1 MDYFLVGGRGGAQ
14 TLSHT
19 SQPLQLVHSRFE
31 TSSSLNVGHPAEKVE
46 PPPLPAPGF
55 KCPASS
61 LARRDQRRAG
71 HCLGLAPTIKRMI
84 QRHQLV
90 QCVLQELQDATECFG
105 LDGLTSAALE
115 AERTLSSFSLP
126 NYCGRQVEQELE
138 IDRVAKSLYPEDAPR
153 RMLPLI
159 CKGEGN
165 HLFEAAS
172 MLLWGNTSLS
182 LELQVR
188 TAVEMLLHKQYY
200 LKGMIDSK
208 VMLQAARYSLCTE
221 ESPEMTNL
229 PLAVL
234 EAIFDAD
241 IKATCFPGTYA
252 NMWHV
257 YALASVVKCNIYSI
271 YPMSNLKIRPYFNR
285 LIRPRTCSMQVST
298 LHIMWSGQQLSSQ
311 VFKAQCFVPI
321 VGLEEIEELEPN
333 NPPPEP
339 QVQPVKTLELL
350 NKDPQVTY
358 SDLRERYSI
367 TKSTFYRWKR
377 QSREHRQKA
386 AARFAAK
393 HFLQS
398 CFQEGNIVPLQH
410 FRKMFPEI
418 SRSTYYAWK
427 HEMQSMLNGN
437 ASSPAEGVVSKDP
450 QVYKPEKV
458 CAGTDGN
465 ITKPGGSLVS
475 VGPLLNQNGTSMQG
489 AKSYLENS
497 ISMNTLVPYRS
508 FKRSFPG
515 ISRSTYYNWRRKA
528 MKNPNIKPPQPLCV
542 SQIPLM
548 KKKPHLPL
556 KPGNSPVGKMV
567 NGYHPEPEIQVQ
579 IKPSLYSW
587 QKQLRDLA
595 KKHVCQWKMPFC
607 KFRLRHPG
615 VSSTAYWFWRKK
627 ISSPTKKHSLL
638 PNGASKNF
646 EQATAETREKTQFE
660 FHSPQQ
666 KETVPAP
673 VDKQMAQPHSAM
685 KPGYQMAQQV
695 SNDDMFVM
703 DVIATAQFKAQAKL
717 FLQQRF
723 ESKTFPTYKEFRAR
737 FPLTARST
745 YYMWKRALHDGLT
758 LVDS

>member
-1 MDYFLVGGRGGAQ
+1 MKQ
-14 TLSHT
+14 E
-19 SQPLQLVHSRFE
+19 QEINP
-31 TSSSLNVGHPAEKVE
+31 
-46 PPPLPAPGF
+46 
-55 KCPASS
+55 
-61 LARRDQRRAG
+61 
-71 HCLGLAPTIKRMI
+71 RMI

-90 QCVLQELQDATECFG
+90 QSVLQELQEATECFG
-105 LDGLTSAALE
+105 LEGLTSAALE

-126 NYCGRQVEQELE
+126 SYCGRQFQEELE
-138 IDRVAKSLYPEDAPR
+138 VDLVAKSLYPEDAPSN
-153 RMLPLI
+153 MLPLV

-172 MLLWGNTSLS
+172 VLLWGNTSFS

-200 LKGMIDSK
+200 LNGMIDSK

-221 ESPEMTNL
+221 ESPEMTSL
-229 PLAVL
+229 PLAIL

-241 IKATCFPGTYA
+241 VKATCFPGTYA

-257 YALASVVKCNIYSI
+257 YALASVLQCNIYSI

-285 LIRPRTCSMQVST
+285 LIRPRKCGLQVSM
-298 LHIMWSGQQLSSQ
+298 LHIMWSGQQVSSQ
-311 VFKAQCFVPI
+311 VFKAQYFVAV
-321 VGLEEIEELEPN
+321 VGLEELEPTS
-333 NPPPEP
+333 PPPEP

-350 NKDPQVTY
+350 NNDPQVTY

-386 AARFAAK
+386 ATRFAAK

-398 CFQEGNIVPLQH
+398 CFQEGNIIPLQR
-410 FRKMFPEI
+410 FRQMFPEI

-427 HEMQSMLNGN
+427 HELQSMTNGE
-437 ASSPAEGVVSKDP
+437 ASSPAEVASSKEPHVSKP
-450 QVYKPEKV
+450 VKPHT
-458 CAGTDGN
+458 G
-465 ITKPGGSLVS
+465 VS
-475 VGPLLNQNGTSMQG
+475 GAAPLDSKSRLLNSGQNGISMQG
-489 AKSYLENS
+489 AKSYLEKC

-528 MKNPNIKPPQPLCV
+528 LKGNPNFKLSQPLPV
-542 SQIPLM
+542 NQKPLVNSH
-548 KKKPHLPL
+548 PYLFL
-556 KPGNSPVGKMV
+556 KPENLPNRKML
-567 NGYHPEPEIQVQ
+567 NGHRPGPRILLR
-579 IKPSLYSW
+579 IKPSLYNW

-595 KKHVCQWKMPFC
+595 KKRVSQWHMPFC
-607 KFRLRHPG
+607 KFRLRYPG
-615 VSSTAYWFWRKK
+615 VSSTAYWFWRRRSIQKK
-627 ISSPTKKHSLL
+627 EPQPSSNEGFKHLQNAISESGKKTELGFPPLQQREMAPVHVVQPVPKPNNARISSY
-638 PNGASKNF
+638 
-646 EQATAETREKTQFE
+646 
-660 FHSPQQ
+660 
-666 KETVPAP
+666 P
-673 VDKQMAQPHSAM
+673 VSES
-685 KPGYQMAQQV
+685 V
-695 SNDDMFVM
+695 NSRMFVM

-723 ESKTFPTYKEFRAR
+723 ESKTFPTYKEFRSR

-758 LVDS
+758 LVDA

>member
-1 MDYFLVGGRGGAQ
+1 
-14 TLSHT
+14 
-19 SQPLQLVHSRFE
+19 
-31 TSSSLNVGHPAEKVE
+31 
-46 PPPLPAPGF
+46 
-55 KCPASS
+55 
-61 LARRDQRRAG
+61 
-71 HCLGLAPTIKRMI
+71 MI

-90 QCVLQELQDATECFG
+90 QSVLQELQEATECFG
-105 LDGLTSAALE
+105 LEGLTSAALE

-126 NYCGRQVEQELE
+126 SYSGRQFQEELE
-138 IDRVAKSLYPEDAPR
+138 VDRVAQSLYPEDAPSH
-153 RMLPLI
+153 MLPLV

-172 MLLWGNTSLS
+172 VLLWGNTSLS

-200 LKGMIDSK
+200 LNGMIDSK

-221 ESPEMTNL
+221 ESPEMTSL
-229 PLAVL
+229 PLAIL

-257 YALASVVKCNIYSI
+257 YALASVLQCNIYSI

-285 LIRPRTCSMQVST
+285 LIRPRKGNLQVST

-311 VFKAQCFVPI
+311 VFKAQSFVPV
-321 VGLEEIEELEPN
+321 VGLEELEPT

-339 QVQPVKTLELL
+339 QAQPVKTLELL

-358 SDLRERYSI
+358 SNLRERYSI

-398 CFQEGNIVPLQH
+398 CFQVGNTVPLQH
-410 FRKMFPEI
+410 FRQMFPEI

-427 HEMQSMLNGN
+427 HEMQNVMNGGE
-437 ASSPAEGVVSKDP
+437 ASSLAEAGLPKDP
-450 QVYKPEKV
+450 QVYKPEKLRS
-458 CAGTDGN
+458 GTDGAA
-465 ITKPGGSLVS
+465 KAEGGLGSPS
-475 VGPLLNQNGTSMQG
+475 PLLNPSQNGSSMQG
-489 AKSYLENS
+489 AKSYLEKC

-508 FKRSFPG
+508 FKHSFPG

-528 MKNPNIKPPQPLCV
+528 IKGNPNFQPVLPLSV
-542 SQIPLM
+542 SQNPLANRN
-548 KKKPHLPL
+548 PF
-556 KPGNSPVGKMV
+556 KPGAQPSQKML
-567 NGYHPEPEIQVQ
+567 NGHRPGSRILVR
-579 IKPSLYSW
+579 IKPSLYHW
-587 QKQLRDLA
+587 QKQLRVLA
-595 KKHVCQWKMPFC
+595 KKHVHEWKMPFY
-607 KFRLRHPG
+607 KFRLRYPSI
-615 VSSTAYWFWRKK
+615 SSTAYWFWRKR
-627 ISSPTKKHSLL
+627 SSSQPKKHCLSS
-638 PNGASKNF
+638 NGVSKDL
-646 EQATAETREKTQFE
+646 QQTTAEASGKAELE
-660 FHSPQQ
+660 FQSPQQ
-666 KETVPAP
+666 KETTTAAP
-673 VDKQMAQPHSAM
+673 MDRQLPKPFTTMI
-685 KPGYQMAQQV
+685 PGYPVAERV
-695 SNDDMFVM
+695 NSSMFVM

-745 YYMWKRALHDGLT
+745 YYMWKRALHEGLT
-758 LVDS
+758 LVDA

>member
-1 MDYFLVGGRGGAQ
+1 
-14 TLSHT
+14 
-19 SQPLQLVHSRFE
+19 
-31 TSSSLNVGHPAEKVE
+31 
-46 PPPLPAPGF
+46 
-55 KCPASS
+55 
-61 LARRDQRRAG
+61 
-71 HCLGLAPTIKRMI
+71 MI

-90 QCVLQELQDATECFG
+90 QSVLQELQEATECFG
-105 LDGLTSAALE
+105 LEGLTSAALE

-126 NYCGRQVEQELE
+126 SYTGRQFQEELE
-138 IDRVAKSLYPEDAPR
+138 VDRVALNLYPEDAPSH
-153 RMLPLI
+153 MLPLV

-172 MLLWGNTSLS
+172 MLLWGGTSLS

-200 LKGMIDSK
+200 LNGMIDSK
-208 VMLQAARYSLCTE
+208 VMLQAARYSMCTE
-221 ESPEMTNL
+221 ESPEMTSL
-229 PLAVL
+229 PLAIL

-257 YALASVVKCNIYSI
+257 YALASVLQCNIYSI

-285 LIRPRTCSMQVST
+285 LIRPRRGNLQVST

-311 VFKAQCFVPI
+311 VFKAQSFVPV
-321 VGLEEIEELEPN
+321 VGLEELEPA

-358 SDLRERYSI
+358 SNLRERYSI

-386 AARFAAK
+386 ATRFAAK

-398 CFQEGNIVPLQH
+398 RFQEGNIIPLQH
-410 FRKMFPEI
+410 FRQMFPEI

-427 HEMQSMLNGN
+427 HEMQNVINGGE
-437 ASSPAEGVVSKDP
+437 ASSPAETGLPKDP
-450 QVYKPEKV
+450 PAYKPEELL
-458 CAGTDGN
+458 AGRDGGG
-465 ITKPGGSLVS
+465 KCEGVPGPRS
-475 VGPLLNQNGTSMQG
+475 PLLNPSQNGTSMQG
-489 AKSYLENS
+489 AKSYLEKC

-508 FKRSFPG
+508 FKHSFPG

-528 MKNPNIKPPQPLCV
+528 IKGNPNFQPSLPLSISEKPLLNRQL
-542 SQIPLM
+542 
-548 KKKPHLPL
+548 HLPFKAGRL
-556 KPGNSPVGKMV
+556 PSRKVLS
-567 NGYHPEPEIQVQ
+567 EPRILMR
-579 IKPSLYSW
+579 IKPSLCHW

-595 KKHVCQWKMPFC
+595 KKRVRLWKMPFC
-607 KFRLRHPG
+607 KFRLRYPSI
-615 VSSTAYWFWRKK
+615 SSTAYWFWRKR
-627 ISSPTKKHSLL
+627 SSSQTKKQCLSS
-638 PNGASKNF
+638 NGVSKDL
-646 EQATAETREKTQFE
+646 QRRLTAESSAKTGLD
-660 FHSPQQ
+660 FHSPQP
-666 KETVPAP
+666 KETTVAAPMDRQVPKP
-673 VDKQMAQPHSAM
+673 FTAM
-685 KPGYQMAQQV
+685 IPGYSMAERV
-695 SNDDMFVM
+695 NNSSMFVM

-723 ESKTFPTYKEFRAR
+723 ESKTFPTYKEFRAH

-745 YYMWKRALHDGLT
+745 YYMWKRALHEGLT
-758 LVDS
+758 LVDA

>member
-1 MDYFLVGGRGGAQ
+1 
-14 TLSHT
+14 
-19 SQPLQLVHSRFE
+19 
-31 TSSSLNVGHPAEKVE
+31 
-46 PPPLPAPGF
+46 
-55 KCPASS
+55 
-61 LARRDQRRAG
+61 
-71 HCLGLAPTIKRMI
+71 MI

-90 QCVLQELQDATECFG
+90 QSVLQELQEATECFG
-105 LDGLTSAALE
+105 LAGLATAALE

-126 NYCGRQVEQELE
+126 GYCGRQLQEELE
-138 IDRVAKSLYPEDAPR
+138 VDRVAKSLYPEDAPR
-153 RMLPLI
+153 NMLPLA

-172 MLLWGNTSLS
+172 VLLWGNTNLG

-188 TAVEMLLHKQYY
+188 TAVEMLLHKRYY
-200 LKGMIDSK
+200 LNGMIDSK

-221 ESPEMTNL
+221 ESPEMTSL
-229 PLAVL
+229 PLAIL

-241 IKATCFPGTYA
+241 VKATCFPGTYA

-257 YALASVVKCNIYSI
+257 YALASVLQCNIYSI

-285 LIRPRTCSMQVST
+285 LIRPRTCGLQVST

-311 VFKAQCFVPI
+311 VFKAQYFVAV
-321 VGLEEIEELEPN
+321 VGLEELESTSPS
-333 NPPPEP
+333 PEP

-350 NKDPQVTY
+350 NDDPQVTY
-358 SDLRERYSI
+358 SNLRERFSI

-410 FRKMFPEI
+410 FRQMFPEI

-427 HEMQSMLNGN
+427 HEMQSMINGV
-437 ASSPAEGVVSKDP
+437 APSPADGVLSKES
-450 QVYKPEKV
+450 QVCKLETLHV
-458 CAGTDGN
+458 GTDGAA
-465 ITKPGGSLVS
+465 KFEGSLES
-475 VGPLLNQNGTSMQG
+475 KSCLNSNQNGISMQG
-489 AKSYLENS
+489 AKSYLEKC
-497 ISMNTLVPYRS
+497 IAMNTLVPYRS

-528 MKNPNIKPPQPLCV
+528 IKGNPNFEPPEALSVNQPPLLNRKSYLPFV
-542 SQIPLM
+542 PRSLSVRKTLNSHQPGSQTPLWT
-548 KKKPHLPL
+548 
-556 KPGNSPVGKMV
+556 
-567 NGYHPEPEIQVQ
+567 
-579 IKPSLYSW
+579 KPSLFSW

-595 KKHVCQWKMPFC
+595 KKHVCQWQMPFC
-607 KFRLRHPG
+607 KFRLRYPG
-615 VSSTAYWFWRKK
+615 VSSTAYWFWRRRSNSQSKRQQPSSGK
-627 ISSPTKKHSLL
+627 ISKHLHQVTSET
-638 PNGASKNF
+638 GEK
-646 EQATAETREKTQFE
+646 AELG
-660 FHSPQQ
+660 FHPPPQG
-666 KETVPAP
+666 ERAP
-673 VDKQMAQPHSAM
+673 VVLDKQSARPYNAM
-685 KPGYQMAQQV
+685 ISDCKMSDRV
-695 SNDDMFVM
+695 DNSMFVM
-703 DVIATAQFKAQAKL
+703 DVITTAQFKAQAKL

-758 LVDS
+758 LVDA